1 MIPLAGLIGPK
12 LIAAVVVGSSLV
24 AAGWLARGQIA
35 RGQIAELHARHAAA
49 VASAEATAR
58 QAVEAAR
65 AREAE
70 IINRTEEIVRD
81 ARTTVE
87 SLRADAVAAV
97 VAADGLRVAAAR
109 YAARRCPGPGASA
122 AAAGGG
128 QAAGLPG
135 DMRDADRLLRV
146 LAELDAT
153 AGTLADHA
161 DRSRAAGLACER
173 AYGAADAALKTAR

>member
-49 VASAEATAR
+49 VASAEAAAR

-65 AREAE
+65 ARETE

-87 SLRADAVAAV
+87 GLRADAAAAV
-97 VAADGLRVAAAR
+97 AAADGLRLAAAR
-109 YAARRCPGPGASA
+109 YAARRCAGPGASA
-122 AAAGGG
+122 AAPGGS
-128 QAAGLPG
+128 QAAGLSG

-146 LAELDAT
+146 LAELDAA
-153 AGTLADHA
+153 AGALADHA

-173 AYGAADAALKTAR
+173 WAAEVRR

>member
-49 VASAEATAR
+49 VASAEAAAR

-65 AREAE
+65 ARETE

-87 SLRADAVAAV
+87 GLRADAAAAV
-97 VAADGLRVAAAR
+97 AAADGLRLAAAR

-122 AAAGGG
+122 AAAGGS
-128 QAAGLPG
+128 QAAGLSG

-146 LAELDAT
+146 LAELDST
-153 AGTLADHA
+153 AGALADHA

-173 AYGAADAALKTAR
+173 AYGAAADALKAAR